1 MLVVKR
7 YLKSI
12 LQIELGDLMYLNLPE
27 WKIALDTSDKN
38 VQLNFVSHAH
48 ADHIRGAKPDARVIA
63 SDETSKLIRAR
74 NGVDLSLLPVPS
86 GFKLLDAGHI
96 LGSKQLFIESSLG
109 YSILYTGDFQLQESC
124 VAKKIEAKEAD
135 ILIIDSTYPYLNV
148 KFDERSEVEDAIR
161 KYTLMKLEKGIVLF
175 GAYSLGKAQEL
186 IKILNN
192 ASIIPVVDKKIS
204 KVNKVYNSFGMGLE
218 YASIYDDEEAFNKI
232 VKHNFVGVVSLK
244 DLKELAEKMSIAY
257 NKRVF
262 TGVATG
268 FAKLFRFNTDVQ
280 FPLSDH
286 ADIYQ
291 AASYIDL
298 VGAKVVYTY
307 GSNQKLMA
315 SNLKKLGYEAMPL
328 SEAKELAV
336 EIAH

>member
-1 MLVVKR
+1 
-7 YLKSI
+7 
-12 LQIELGDLMYLNLPE
+12 MYLNLPE
-27 WKIALDTSDKN
+27 GKIALDTSDKN
-38 VQLNFVSHAH
+38 ADLNFISHAH
-48 ADHIRGAKPDARVIA
+48 ADHIRGAKKNANVIA
-63 SDETSKLIRAR
+63 SDETHELIKVR
-74 NGVDLSLLPVPS
+74 NEIELNIKPIPNS
-86 GFKLLDAGHI
+86 FKLLDAGHI

-109 YSILYTGDFQLQESC
+109 YSLLYTGDYQLQESC

-175 GAYSLGKAQEL
+175 GAYTLGKAQEL
-186 IKILNN
+186 IKILNS
-192 ASIIPVVDKKIS
+192 AGIIPVVDKKIS
-204 KVNKVYNSFGMGLE
+204 KINKVYNSFGIGLE
-218 YASIYDDEEAFNKI
+218 YASIYDDEEVFNKI

-244 DLKELAEKMSIAY
+244 DLRELAGKMSIAY

-291 AASYIDL
+291 AISYIDL
-298 VGAKVVYTY
+298 VGAKIVYTY
-307 GSNQKLMA
+307 GSNQELMA
-315 SNLKKLGYEAMPL
+315 NNLKKLGYEAMPF

>member
-1 MLVVKR
+1 
-7 YLKSI
+7 
-12 LQIELGDLMYLNLPE
+12 MYLNLPE
-27 WKIALDTSDKN
+27 GKIALDTSDKSAD
-38 VQLNFVSHAH
+38 LNFISHAH
-48 ADHIRGAKPDARVIA
+48 ADHIRGAKKNAYVIA
-63 SDETSKLIRAR
+63 SNETHNLIKVR
-74 NGVDLSLLPVPS
+74 NGIELNIKPIPNN
-86 GFKLLDAGHI
+86 FKLLDAGHI

-109 YSILYTGDFQLQESC
+109 YSILYTGDYQLQESC

-148 KFDERSEVEDAIR
+148 KFDERSEVEDAIK
-161 KYTLMKLEKGIVLF
+161 KYVLMKLEKGIVLL
-175 GAYSLGKAQEL
+175 GAYALGKAQEL
-186 IKILNN
+186 IKILNS
-192 ASIIPVVDKKIS
+192 AGIIPVVDKKIS
-204 KVNKVYNSFGMGLE
+204 GINKVYSNFGISLE
-218 YASIYDDEEAFNKI
+218 YASIYDDEEAFNNI

-244 DLKELAEKMSIAY
+244 DLRELAEKMSIAY
-257 NKRVF
+257 SKKVF

-291 AASYIDL
+291 AANYIDL

-307 GSNQKLMA
+307 GSNPKLMA
-315 SNLKKLGYEAMPL
+315 SNLKRLGYEAMPF

-336 EIAH
+336 EIAQAH

>member
-1 MLVVKR
+1 
-7 YLKSI
+7 
-12 LQIELGDLMYLNLPE
+12 MYLNLPE
-27 WKIALDTSDKN
+27 GKIALDVSDKN
-38 VQLNFVSHAH
+38 ADLNFISHAH
-48 ADHIRGAKPDARVIA
+48 ADHIKGAKKNTDAIA
-63 SDETSKLIRAR
+63 SDETHELIKVR
-74 NGVDLSLLPVPS
+74 NGIELNIKSIPS
-86 GFKLLDAGHI
+86 SFKLLDAGHI

-109 YSILYTGDFQLQESC
+109 YSILYTGDYQLQESC

-148 KFDERSEVEDAIR
+148 KFDERNEIEDTIR
-161 KYTLMKLEKGIVLF
+161 KYVLTKLEKGIVLF

-192 ASIIPVVDKKIS
+192 ASIIPVVDKRIS
-204 KVNKVYNSFGMGLE
+204 KINKVYNSFGIGLE
-218 YASIYDDEEAFNKI
+218 YASIYDDEETFNKI
-232 VKHNFVGVVSLK
+232 VKHNFVGIVSLR
-244 DLKELAEKMSIAY
+244 DLRELAEKMSIAY
-257 NKRVF
+257 NKKVF

-307 GSNQKLMA
+307 GSNSKLMA
-315 SNLKKLGYEAMPL
+315 SNLKKLGYEAMPF

>member
-1 MLVVKR
+1 
-7 YLKSI
+7 
-12 LQIELGDLMYLNLPE
+12 MYLNLPE
-27 WKIALDTSDKN
+27 GKIALDTSDKN
-38 VQLNFVSHAH
+38 ADLNFISHAH
-48 ADHIRGAKPDARVIA
+48 ADHIRGAKKNANVIA
-63 SDETSKLIRAR
+63 SDETHELIKVR
-74 NGVDLSLLPVPS
+74 NEIELNIKPIPNS
-86 GFKLLDAGHI
+86 FKLLDAGHI

-109 YSILYTGDFQLQESC
+109 YSLLYTGDYQLQESC

-175 GAYSLGKAQEL
+175 GAYTLGKAQEL
-186 IKILNN
+186 IKILNG
-192 ASIIPVVDKKIS
+192 AGIIPVVDKKIS
-204 KVNKVYNSFGMGLE
+204 KINKVYNSFGISLE

-244 DLKELAEKMSIAY
+244 DLRELAGKMSIAY

-291 AASYIDL
+291 AISYIDL
-298 VGAKVVYTY
+298 VGAKIVYTY
-307 GSNQKLMA
+307 GSNQELMA
-315 SNLKKLGYEAMPL
+315 NNLKKLGYEAMPF

-336 EIAH
+336 EIAQ

>member
-1 MLVVKR
+1 
-7 YLKSI
+7 
-12 LQIELGDLMYLNLPE
+12 MYLNLPE
-27 WKIALDTSDKN
+27 GKIALDTSDKN
-38 VQLNFVSHAH
+38 TDLNFISHAH
-48 ADHIRGAKPDARVIA
+48 ADHIKGAKENANAIA
-63 SDETSKLIRAR
+63 SYETYELIKVRKGIEL
-74 NGVDLSLLPVPS
+74 NIKSIPS

-109 YSILYTGDFQLQESC
+109 YSILYTGDYQLQESC

-135 ILIIDSTYPYLNV
+135 ILIIDSTYPYLNL

-175 GAYSLGKAQEL
+175 GAYALGKAQEL

-204 KVNKVYNSFGMGLE
+204 KINKVYNSFGIELE
-218 YASIYDDEEAFNKI
+218 YASIYDDEEIFNEV
-232 VKHNFVGVVSLK
+232 VKHNFVGIVSLK
-244 DLKELAEKMSIAY
+244 DLRELAGKMSIAY

-268 FAKLFRFNTDVQ
+268 FAKLFRFNTDIQ

-315 SNLKKLGYEAMPL
+315 INLKKLGYEAMPF

-336 EIAH
+336 EIAD

>member
-1 MLVVKR
+1 
-7 YLKSI
+7 
-12 LQIELGDLMYLNLPE
+12 MYLNLPE
-27 WKIALDTSDKN
+27 GKIALDVSDKN
-38 VQLNFVSHAH
+38 ADLNFISHAH
-48 ADHIRGAKPDARVIA
+48 ADHIKGAKKNTNAIA
-63 SDETSKLIRAR
+63 SDETHELIKVR
-74 NGVDLSLLPVPS
+74 NGIELNIKSIPS
-86 GFKLLDAGHI
+86 SFKLLDAGHI

-109 YSILYTGDFQLQESC
+109 YSILYTGDYQLQESC

-161 KYTLMKLEKGIVLF
+161 KYVLTKLEKGIVLF

-192 ASIIPVVDKKIS
+192 ASIIPVVDKRIS
-204 KVNKVYNSFGMGLE
+204 EINKVYNSFGIGLE
-218 YASIYDDEEAFNKI
+218 YASIYDDEETFNKI
-232 VKHNFVGVVSLK
+232 VKHNFVGIVSLK
-244 DLKELAEKMSIAY
+244 DLRELAEKMSIAY
-257 NKRVF
+257 NKKVF

-307 GSNQKLMA
+307 GSNSKLMA
-315 SNLKKLGYEAMPL
+315 SNLKKLGYEAMPF